1 MKRDIYKKTQ
11 MLRTLLVVSSLLF
24 ATLVS
29 AQQSLAEVSLEYQK
43 EGNRYLHNGKP
54 LDGCY
59 KVSYFTDNFV
69 ARYYIAN
76 FKDGVQGDTI
86 RHYDTKSDALLNED
100 IRLNN
105 RETLHRKLFFD
116 GSLFEQ
122 YRTTSKGREGIYE
135 EWYKNGNLRRRC
147 EYVDGML
154 NGNSS
159 YWEDDGRLIEVLRY
173 KDNLQDGWSTS
184 WIYEETMT
192 NVRAIEMVCSLYKEG
207 GSPVV
212 EECYAVDVEPRS
224 LVKRTVFDQS
234 GEIYSALKDGCD
246 STCVDSL
253 EDVIEVRDYKQG
265 KLLSVERFTYDWTPH
280 GVFETY
286 YDFDG
291 GGIASRKRYE
301 WGKVVAEVYYDSE
314 PQTDMEQTSLTPAMC
329 ADLKRQ
335 SRNSKY
341 FGEGDDRRSLIIRNR
356 FGDEILNVSDDEGR
370 RYEYYGYD
378 PKQMLH
384 LAFSSKGD
392 FYNVCY
398 YVVHDDG
405 VSLSLP
411 VDQVA
416 VNGDVGTIVTAKR
429 LFDGEDEL
437 VFYRCFSEGDGVYF
451 TPVFEYTAPHPLQF
465 IHMYWV
471 GDYALVLEY
480 KDGGVRLDFAPG
492 LFEPIDEFE

>member
-1 MKRDIYKKTQ
+1 MKRDMYKKAL
-11 MLRTLLVVSSLLF
+11 MLRTILIVSSLLF
-24 ATLVS
+24 ASLAS
-29 AQQSLAEVSLEYQK
+29 AQQSLAEVSLEYKK
-43 EGNRYLHNGKP
+43 EGNIYLHDGKP

-59 KVSYFTDNFV
+59 KVTYFTDNFI
-69 ARYYIAN
+69 AHYYIAN

-86 RHYDTKSDALLNED
+86 RHYDTKSDVLLNED
-100 IRLNN
+100 IRLND
-105 RETLHRKLFFD
+105 RETLHRKFFFN
-116 GSLFEQ
+116 GKLFEE
-122 YRTTSKGREGIYE
+122 YRTTSKGKEGIYE

-147 EYVDGML
+147 EYVDGQL

-173 KDNLQDGWSTS
+173 KDGLQDGWSTS
-184 WIYEETMT
+184 WIYEETMVD
-192 NVRAIEMVCSLYKEG
+192 VRAVEMVCSLYKEG
-207 GSPVV
+207 GSSVV
-212 EECYAVDVEPRS
+212 DEYYALDVEPKS
-224 LVKRTVFDQS
+224 LVKRSVFNQS
-234 GEIYSALKDGCD
+234 REIYSALKERCD

-253 EDVIEVRDYKQG
+253 EDVIEIRDYKQG
-265 KLLSVERFTYDWTPH
+265 KLLSVERFTYDWKPH
-280 GVFETY
+280 GIFETY

-314 PQTDMEQTSLTPAMC
+314 PQIGVEQTELTPAMC

-335 SRNSKY
+335 SHNSKY
-341 FGEGDDRRSLIIRNR
+341 FGEGDDKRPLVIRNR
-356 FGDEILNVSDDEGR
+356 FGDEILNVSDEGR

-392 FYNVCY
+392 FYNVRY

-405 VSLSLP
+405 VTLPLS

-416 VNGDVGTIVTAKR
+416 VNGDVGTIATMKR
-429 LFDGEDEL
+429 IFDGEDEL
-437 VFYRCFSEGDGVYF
+437 VFYRCFAEGGEVHF
-451 TPVFEYTAPHPLQF
+451 ASVLEYTAQHSHQP

-480 KDGGVRLDFAPG
+480 RDGGVRLDFEPD
-492 LFEPIDEFE
+492 LMEPIDEFE